1 MDWVLEHALDR
12 HRWSQEVNKTTDW
25 EALSS
30 NGGTLPNSEP
40 SDDSELFE
48 VIVDHSRNKENVG
61 YYGVLDDN
69 WCVWGIEKFHSI
81 WVNMS
86 LDSLIMDWNV
96 DLETLEEINY
106 HEDHNGNQDVVKVS
120 KSFSKETLSNGI
132 EFVWLVFQIRKEGYK
147 GTDVLISVLDKREGL
162 PKEIFTEISGNEK
175 RDGWD

>member
-61 YYGVLDDN
+61 YDGVLDYN
-69 WCVWGIEKFHSI
+69 WGV
-81 WVNMS
+81 
-86 LDSLIMDWNV
+86 
-96 DLETLEEINY
+96 
-106 HEDHNGNQDVVKVS
+106 
-120 KSFSKETLSNGI
+120 
-132 EFVWLVFQIRKEGYK
+132 
-147 GTDVLISVLDKREGL
+147 
-162 PKEIFTEISGNEK
+162 
-175 RDGWD
+175 